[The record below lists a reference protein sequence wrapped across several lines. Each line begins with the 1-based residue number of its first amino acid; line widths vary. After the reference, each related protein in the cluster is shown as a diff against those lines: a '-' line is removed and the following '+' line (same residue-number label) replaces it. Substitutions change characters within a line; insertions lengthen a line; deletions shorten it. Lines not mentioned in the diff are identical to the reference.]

1 VERSEIRIAGTG
13 GQGIVTA
20 GRILAEAAVLSGS
33 NATHSQVY
41 GPQSRGGACR
51 SDVVIAT
58 GEIGFPL
65 AGDIDILVILSIPAY
80 ARYHAELGVDGCLL
94 LDARCAPT
102 SVDGAVRQFSVVDTA
117 RAVSGSEVATGVVAL
132 GLLQALTGVVDAEAL
147 REAVAARV
155 PAVHR
160 LMNLAALS
168 AGMGLV
174 DGRAA

>member
-1 VERSEIRIAGTG
+1 MARREIRIAGTG

-20 GRILAEAAVLSGS
+20 GRILAEAAVLSGG
-33 NATHSQVY
+33 NATHSQAY

-65 AGDIDILVILSIPAY
+65 AGDIDVLVVLSGPAY
-80 ARYHAELGVDGCLL
+80 TRYRPELGDDGSLVVDS
-94 LDARCAPT
+94 RCAP
-102 SVDGAVRQFSVVDTA
+102 VPLDGARPFPIVDTA
-117 RAVSGSEVATGVVAL
+117 RAVSDNRALIGVVAL
-132 GLLQALTGVVDAEAL
+132 GLLQGLTGVVDADAL
-147 REAVAARV
+147 RRAVAARV
-155 PAVHR
+155 PPTYR

-168 AGMGLV
+168 AGMELV